1 MEQSFILSLFYKI
14 YVCRVRVKF
23 YVPWI
28 LFYTLWIKFSRFSFF
43 SRRLKFIQVYFF
55 FIFMF
60 ALHFSFLL
68 LCISSTTSACF
79 EDEDERGTRNER
91 EMESQ
96 LQLWLK
102 DIFVLF
108 GRRFYV
114 IPKQHNS
121 QYKMNKIRCSRIDKI
136 MKMYECEI
144 FLMQKENST
153 EKKTIYSNANRT

>member
-1 MEQSFILSLFYKI
+1 MCPEFYFIPCELNFQDFHFSLVVSNSF
-14 YVCRVRVKF
+14 
-23 YVPWI
+23 
-28 LFYTLWIKFSRFSFF
+28 
-43 SRRLKFIQVYFF
+43 KFISSSSLCLLC
-55 FIFMF
+55 I
-60 ALHFSFLL
+60 FSFLL

-114 IPKQHNS
+114 MPKQHNS